1 MHYSLYEVGMDH
13 RGYAGCIYLVN
24 VSEVISGI
32 GISNSL
38 SNEKW

>member
-1 MHYSLYEVGMDH
+1 MLYSLYGVGMGH

-24 VSEVISGI
+24 ASEVISGI
-32 GISNSL
+32 GISISL